1 MYIEKVKN
9 NGIEYLRL
17 VESVYNPG
25 VKGGRKKTILNIG
38 ALSKFDDGEP
48 DYVQRLKKSF
58 KNGCPLIPAL
68 LPYCEKKQPLEKY
81 KLEYIEGDPYLI
93 GDPKLYFNATSLTGV
108 GVNILFLPTSL
119 SGWET
124 TPIMLYPA
132 SINFSKM

>member
-81 KLEYIEGDPYLI
+81 KLEYTEGDPYLI
-93 GDPKLYFNATSLTGV
+93 GNPKLYSHVLNS
-108 GVNILFLPTSL
+108 
-119 SGWET
+119 
-124 TPIMLYPA
+124 
-132 SINFSKM
+132 